1 MNFFLIATAT
11 ATRTHTFPLSLF
23 LSLSSNFCSKC
34 QMSIDELPPSLVLE
48 ILSRLTD
55 STDLARCRVVSK
67 TFNSLSR
74 DVRSFNLFCSMS
86 RYLKSRSPE
95 TRHLVT
101 PFKTIFKDVVRLS
114 AAAPLHSVSLG
125 VDKSLGGV
133 SFDDVED
140 ESDDMFLTDCGFMK
154 AWLPLISRDL
164 KSLSISDFWVQSCWR
179 RSQALSLISSSC
191 EYFLLSSLSL
201 LH

>member
-1 MNFFLIATAT
+1 MIWISHSH
-11 ATRTHTFPLSLF
+11 THS
-23 LSLSSNFCSKC
+23 LSLSFRCSKC
-34 QMSIDELPPSLVLE
+34 QMSMDELPPSLVLE

-67 TFNSLSR
+67 TFNTLSH
-74 DVRSFNLFCSMS
+74 DVRSINLFCSMS

-95 TRHLVT
+95 TGQLVT
-101 PFKTIFKDVVRLS
+101 PFKTVFKDLVHRCGRLD
-114 AAAPLHSVSLG
+114 SVSLG
-125 VDKSLGGV
+125 VDKSLGGI

-140 ESDDMFLTDCGFMK
+140 ESDDLYLTDCTFVK
-154 AWLPLISRDL
+154 AWLPRIAQDL

-179 RSQALSLISSSC
+179 RSEALSLISSSC
-191 EYFLLSSLSL
+191 EFLLSSLWL